1 MVKNPKFAIRD
12 MENQNLNH
20 ERDSLFQFI
29 WHNRK
34 PLLILTSIV
43 FVVSIVISL
52 LITPLYL
59 STAIVFSAASS
70 NVSFSEQ
77 RNVKAAAMDFGEEEQ
92 AEQLIQILKSA
103 RIKERVV
110 LKYDLLNHYEIAN
123 DDPNKYYKLNEEYD
137 SHFSFS
143 RTRYGSI
150 QIDVLDKDPKL
161 AAEMANGIVD
171 LIDTVKNEMI
181 NERTKPAFEINK
193 RKMLQLEK
201 ERDSILNILDSLSN
215 IGVSAVKMRSNLIP
229 ALVDSKNPEEKASI
243 QRKID
248 VNTKYGSLYDAL
260 EIKIEEMIIKIEE
273 FRVSYEQAESDA
285 NANFTHKFIVE
296 KAVVADR
303 KEKPK
308 RMIIVSVSVIGGF
321 IFGVFFLLIRQRL
334 KELKQFS

>member
-1 MVKNPKFAIRD
+1 
-12 MENQNLNH
+12 MENKDLNLND
-20 ERDSLFQFI
+20 ERTNLFQFV
-29 WHNRK
+29 WQNRK
-34 PLLILTSIV
+34 PLLIFTVIAFVLSVIV
-43 FVVSIVISL
+43 SL

-59 STAIVFSAASS
+59 STAVVFPAASS

-92 AEQLIQILKSA
+92 AEQLVQILQSA
-103 RIKERVV
+103 RIKERIVK
-110 LKYDLLNHYEIAN
+110 KYDLLSHYGIDSA
-123 DDPNKYYKLNEEYD
+123 DPNKNYKLTEEYND
-137 SHFSFS
+137 HFTFA

-161 AAEMANGIVD
+161 AAKMANDIVN

-193 RKMLQLEK
+193 RKMMQLEH

-215 IGVSAVKMRSNLIP
+215 LGVVSLDVRSNLFQ
-229 ALVDSKNPEEKASI
+229 ALVDSKSPGEKAEI
-243 QRKID
+243 QRNID
-248 VNTKYGSLYDAL
+248 VNRKYGSRFDAL
-260 EIKIEEMIIKIEE
+260 EYRINEMIIKIEE

-296 KAVVADR
+296 NAVVADR

-308 RMIIVSVSVIGGF
+308 RMIIVLVSVISGF
-321 IFGVFFLLIRQRL
+321 IFGVFYLLIKQRF
-334 KELKQFS
+334 KELKLSA

>member
-1 MVKNPKFAIRD
+1 
-12 MENQNLNH
+12 MENNDLSLNEERTNLFH
-20 ERDSLFQFI
+20 FVWQ
-29 WHNRK
+29 NRK
-34 PLLILTSIV
+34 PLLIFTGITFLVSVIV
-43 FVVSIVISL
+43 SL

-59 STAIVFSAASS
+59 STAIVFPAASS

-92 AEQLIQILKSA
+92 AEQLVQILQSA
-103 RIKERVV
+103 RIKDRIVM
-110 LKYDLLNHYEIAN
+110 KYNLLAHYDIDASES
-123 DDPNKYYKLNEEYD
+123 NKNYKLNQAYND
-137 SHFSFS
+137 HFTFT

-150 QIDVLDKDPKL
+150 QIDVLDKDPVK
-161 AAEMANGIVD
+161 AAKMANDIVD

-193 RKMLQLEK
+193 RKMIQLEN

-215 IGVSAVKMRSNLIP
+215 LGVVSIDIRSNLFQ
-229 ALVDSKNPEEKASI
+229 ALVDSKSPGEKSEI
-243 QRKID
+243 QEKID
-248 VNTKYGSLYDAL
+248 INRKFGSMFDAL
-260 EIKIEEMIIKIEE
+260 EHRRNEMIIKIEE

-308 RMIIVSVSVIGGF
+308 RMIIVLVSVVSGF
-321 IFGVFFLLIRQRL
+321 IFGVFFLLIKQRL
-334 KELKQFS
+334 KELKLNA